1 MILDKQVIID
11 FTTRQL
17 KGGRKIL
24 SAERLERMCQ
34 DSIEDIPRDSLV
46 DIRGVKIDSGLS
58 GTLRM
63 LQYIEQIQN
72 PYNFLCDGTPVHIS
86 FVDEEKELSKVLAG
100 YFCTLKW

>member
-1 MILDKQVIID
+1 MILDKQVIIN

-24 SAERLERMCQ
+24 SAEWLERMCQ
-34 DSIEDIPRDSLV
+34 DSIENIPKDSLV
-46 DIRGVKIDSGLS
+46 DICGVKIDPGLP

-72 PYNFLCDGTPVHIS
+72 PYNFLCDGTPIHIS
-86 FVDEEKELSKVLAG
+86 FVNAEKELSEILAEH
-100 YFCTLKW
+100 FQTLK

>member
-1 MILDKQVIID
+1 MILDKRVIID

-34 DSIEDIPRDSLV
+34 DSIEDIPRDNLV
-46 DIRGVKIDSGLS
+46 DIRGVKIDSSLP

-86 FVDEEKELSKVLAG
+86 FVDEEKELSKVLTG
-100 YFCTLKW
+100 YFCALK

>member
-1 MILDKQVIID
+1 MILYKQGIID

-17 KGGRKIL
+17 KGGRKRL
-24 SAERLERMCQ
+24 S
-34 DSIEDIPRDSLV
+34 DSIEDIPGDSLV
-46 DIRGVKIDSGLS
+46 DIRSVTIDSGLP

-86 FVDEEKELSKVLAG
+86 FVNEEKELSEVLTR
-100 YFCTLKW
+100 YFCTLKR